1 MHGIAP
7 AAGGRVN
14 LREFVP
20 NQGLPVGNCL
30 RWRTRQSRVF
40 VHAAIT
46 PCRRLLALLDLTS
59 LGEDDSPIR
68 DRTLCASA
76 RTPHGQ
82 PAAVCVYPE
91 HVTSAREA
99 LAGIPIKIASVVNF
113 PEGGDDLAAGVP
125 GKPVVRLQAGADEI
139 DMVLAWALRAGD
151 TARAKAGVE
160 ACRRPAEP
168 ASP

>member
-1 MHGIAP
+1 MNLSQIKTCQSAT
-7 AAGGRVN
+7 AYAGA
-14 LREFVP
+14 LASLECSFMP
-20 NQGLPVGNCL
+20 
-30 RWRTRQSRVF
+30 QSLL
-40 VHAAIT
+40 AS
-46 PCRRLLALLDLTS
+46 RLLALLDLTS

-68 DRTLCASA
+68 IRALCASA

-99 LAGIPIKIASVVNF
+99 LAGTPIKIASVVNF
-113 PEGGDDLAAGVP
+113 PEGGDDPQRVYRETRRAVA
-125 GKPVVRLQAGADEI
+125 AGADEI
-139 DMVLAWALRAGD
+139 DMVLAWRALRAGD

-160 ACRRPAEP
+160 ACRQPAEP